1 MEKSYYKNYFV
12 LEKEHWFF
20 RVRKKILIF
29 FVEKYA
35 KFGSK
40 IFDFG
45 CGSGYLVG
53 ELQKMGYDA
62 SGSDVSTE
70 AIKFGLS
77 KGIRNLSVVQ
87 GGEINPPEG
96 GFDLILALDVV
107 EHTEDDLRTIRGLKR
122 ALKPGGI
129 AIITV
134 PAYQWMWGVQD
145 EVSHHFRRYT
155 MSGLTDAVK
164 RAGNF
169 TVVRKTYF
177 NTFLFGPI
185 AIVRILSKWFNVK
198 DRESDFEINNRILS
212 ALFCFIFNLE
222 TYLLKFINFPFGV
235 SILVV
240 LEKSKFDHE
249 QKI

>member
-1 MEKSYYKNYFV
+1 MEKNYHKNYFV

-20 RVRKKILIF
+20 RVRKKILTF
-29 FVEKYA
+29 FVEKYT

-53 ELQKMGYDA
+53 ELQKIGYDA
-62 SGSDVSTE
+62 SGADVSAE
-70 AIKFGLS
+70 AIEFGLS
-77 KGIRNLSVVQ
+77 KGIRDLSVIARSD
-87 GGEINPPEG
+87 EIKPPEG
-96 GFDLILALDVV
+96 GFDLILALDVI
-107 EHTEDDLRTIRGLKR
+107 EHTEDDARAIVALKR

-129 AIITV
+129 TIITV

-155 MSGLTDAVK
+155 MSSLTEAVK

-169 TVVRKTYF
+169 TIIHKTYF
-177 NTFLFGPI
+177 NTFLFVPI
-185 AIVRILSKWFNVK
+185 AVVRTLSKGFNLK
-198 DRESDFEINNRILS
+198 DRESDFEIDNRILS
-212 ALFCFIFNLE
+212 ALFYFIFNLE
-222 TYLLKFINFPFGV
+222 TYLLKFIDFPFGV

-240 LEKSKFDHE
+240 LEKSEFSHE
-249 QKI
+249 

>member
-1 MEKSYYKNYFV
+1 MEESYYKKYFV

-20 RVRKKILIF
+20 RVRKKILFYFIK
-29 FVEKYA
+29 KYA

-40 IFDFG
+40 VFDFG

-62 SGSDVSTE
+62 SGTDVSTE
-70 AIKFGLS
+70 AIEFGLS
-77 KGIRNLSVVQ
+77 KGVRNLSAVQ
-87 GGEINPPEG
+87 DGEIKPLEG

-107 EHTEDDLRTIRGLKR
+107 EHMEDDSRAIRAIEG

-145 EVSHHFRRYT
+145 DVNHHFRRYT
-155 MSGLTDAVK
+155 MSSLVEVIKGAN
-164 RAGNF
+164 NF
-169 TVVRKTYF
+169 KIIRKTYF
-177 NTFLFGPI
+177 NTFLFLPI
-185 AIVRILSKWFNVK
+185 AIVRIISKWLNLK
-198 DRESDFEINNRILS
+198 GRESDFEIDNQILS
-212 ALFCFIFNLE
+212 ALFYFIFNLE
-222 TYLLKFINFPFGV
+222 TRLLKFISFPFGV

-240 LEKSKFDHE
+240 LEKTKLSHE